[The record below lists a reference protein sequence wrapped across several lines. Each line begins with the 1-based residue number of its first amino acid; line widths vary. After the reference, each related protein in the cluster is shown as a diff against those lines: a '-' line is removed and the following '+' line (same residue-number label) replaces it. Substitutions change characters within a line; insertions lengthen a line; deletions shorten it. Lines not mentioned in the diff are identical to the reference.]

1 MRCVT
6 RLWVRLSVAHHCA
19 SLPCVL
25 LLLLP
30 QDLTEKWQQSIAE
43 NAWLNRENIQLRNSL
58 QQLSSLVANGTAG
71 GPPPPAEGGGGM
83 GGPPSTGLEA
93 MAGVAA
99 AAAGSGGGAGAAG
112 LGGSSGGS
120 AGGAGGSGQE
130 CGEGGPD
137 GPGRMGGAHISGL
150 LPPLHGL
157 SSTQA

>member
-1 MRCVT
+1 MS
-6 RLWVRLSVAHHCA
+6 RLWVCHSADHQCA
-19 SLPCVL
+19 SLRCV

-71 GPPPPAEGGGGM
+71 GPPPPAESGGGV

-99 AAAGSGGGAGAAG
+99 AAAAAGSGGGAGAAG
-112 LGGSSGGS
+112 VGGSSGGS

-130 CGEGGPD
+130 CGEGGGPD
-137 GPGRMGGAHISGL
+137 GPGRMGAAHISGL
-150 LPPLHGL
+150 LPPLHGV